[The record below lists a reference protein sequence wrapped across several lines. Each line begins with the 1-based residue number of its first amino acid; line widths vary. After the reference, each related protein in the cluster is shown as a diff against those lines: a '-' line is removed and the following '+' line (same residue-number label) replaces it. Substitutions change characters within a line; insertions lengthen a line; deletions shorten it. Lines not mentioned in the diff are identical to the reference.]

1 MRVGFRQT
9 RLGPVQLLCV
19 DRLQPRH
26 ELEAKKVAE
35 RKRYRAL
42 PMRIDVLAI
51 HSISVQW
58 RMTPSIIDA
67 TSDEEGDLSCEW
79 MHRDL
84 RSTCQTVIHI
94 EFEATVR
101 GHMLPDQ
108 RRAYDQNLTTQWHVR
123 YDGPGI
129 IIYLPKYLE
138 SDAQAVVAYSDDVN
152 KRFRRCE

>member
-1 MRVGFRQT
+1 MIAGGVAQILPYGGRPNSRVT
-9 RLGPVQLLCV
+9 RGPFGS
-19 DRLQPRH
+19 
-26 ELEAKKVAE
+26 LE
-35 RKRYRAL
+35 R
-42 PMRIDVLAI
+42 
-51 HSISVQW
+51 
-58 RMTPSIIDA
+58 
-67 TSDEEGDLSCEW
+67 
-79 MHRDL
+79 
-84 RSTCQTVIHI
+84 QTVIHI